1 MVTTIATGLDA
12 VAAYTCDQGYDL
24 GGDATRSCQANSQWN
39 GAEPICTC
47 KSCNPS
53 HFVDYQLYLQMGF
66 YYLLTV
72 IDCGNLR
79 NPENGLVAI
88 TPGVVAET
96 GVGALAT
103 YTCSEGYELIGNGV
117 RTCQD
122 SGDWN
127 QVAPSCMCKYP

>member
-1 MVTTIATGLDA
+1 MIDCGDLIAPESGQVTFTPGVMATTETGVGA
-12 VAAYTCDQGYDL
+12 VATYTCSEGYDL
-24 GGDATRSCQANSQWN
+24 GGNETRSCQANRQWN

-79 NPENGLVAI
+79 NPENGLLLQSLLV
-88 TPGVVAET
+88 
-96 GVGALAT
+96 
-103 YTCSEGYELIGNGV
+103 
-117 RTCQD
+117 
-122 SGDWN
+122 
-127 QVAPSCMCKYP
+127 